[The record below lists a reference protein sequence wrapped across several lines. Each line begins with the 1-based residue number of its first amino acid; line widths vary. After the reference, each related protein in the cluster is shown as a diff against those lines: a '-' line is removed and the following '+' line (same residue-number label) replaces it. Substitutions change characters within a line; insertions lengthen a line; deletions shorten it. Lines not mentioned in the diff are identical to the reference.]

1 MYDDGKIL
9 LIGGSTCSPYG
20 SNCTLPTATAE
31 IIDLNSATPTWS
43 YTGSMNGPRKLH
55 NATLLPDGK
64 VLVTGGSKSAQNPN
78 QQSTDPAYE
87 AEMWDP
93 ATGTW
98 QTMAGF
104 TIYRGYH
111 SVALLLPDGRVL
123 SAGGNSAPAKSAEI
137 YSPPYLFQGARPTI
151 SSAPTG
157 VSYGQSFF
165 VGTVGRDKYYKG
177 DDDCALLGNTQLQ
190 HEPAYHSPLFLA
202 R

>member
-1 MYDDGKIL
+1 
-9 LIGGSTCSPYG
+9 
-20 SNCTLPTATAE
+20 
-31 IIDLNSATPTWS
+31 
-43 YTGSMNGPRKLH
+43 MNGPRKLH

-64 VLVTGGSKSAQNPN
+64 VLVTGGSRSAQNPN
-78 QQSTDPAYE
+78 QESTDPAYE

-111 SVALLLPDGRVL
+111 SIALLLPDGRVL
-123 SAGGNSAPAKSAEI
+123 SAGGNAEKDSRNI
-137 YSPPYLFQGARPTI
+137 FAAVSVPRRTSNYLLGADRSFLRTI
-151 SSAPTG
+151 I
-157 VSYGQSFF
+157 FRRH
-165 VGTVGRDKYYKG
+165 VGRDKYYKG